1 MREVPE
7 SEEEMIVTKGEHYS
21 WKAFFKL
28 IRNTQPRK
36 SLLVFGLIL
45 STITT
50 LAGLAVP
57 LLTKNLIDGFSMASI
72 SVGLI
77 ALIIGAFIFQA
88 LISSIGSFMLG
99 YVGEEIVAKLRKQ
112 VWNKLITLKVQY
124 YENTKTGETVS
135 RLINDTTTVKM
146 LVADQFPSFITSII
160 SMVGALIILTI
171 MDWRM
176 MLMIFISV
184 PIVMLVLMPV
194 GRMMHKIAKKL
205 QKETADFT
213 GITSQTLSEIRLV
226 KASNGETV
234 EKEHGEDG
242 IKKLFNIGVSEAKVQ
257 SVIGPIMILVMMS
270 IFVGILTY
278 GALRVADGSLSNGT
292 LIAFLLYLVQI
303 IAPAAQFAQFFSQ
316 LQKTK
321 GSTERLS
328 EILAMEAEDFT
339 VGEAVDVT
347 GKELKV
353 EAVSFAYDEA
363 HPILKNISFV
373 AKPNTVVAFAGP
385 SGGGKSTI
393 FSLLERFYEP
403 QAGEMSIGNHNLKEV
418 SLYSWRSQ
426 IGYVAQE
433 SAILSGTIRDNLGY
447 GINKAFSDEELWH
460 VLELAYARQFV
471 SEMPHGLDT
480 EVGERG
486 VKLSGGQRQRLAI
499 ARAFLR
505 DPKILMLDEATA
517 SLDSQSEE
525 MVQKALTNL
534 MNGRTTLIIAH
545 RLSTIVHADK
555 ILFIEHGEVTGEGTH
570 QELVETHEL
579 YHRYVKEQFKQ

>member
-7 SEEEMIVTKGEHYS
+7 SEEEIIVTKGEHYS

-205 QKETADFT
+205 QKETAAFT

-347 GKELKV
+347 GKEIKV
-353 EAVSFAYDEA
+353 EDVSFAYDEA

-517 SLDSQSEE
+517 SLDSESEE

>member
-57 LLTKNLIDGFSMASI
+57 LLTKNLIDSFSMASI

-160 SMVGALIILTI
+160 SMLGALIILTI

-226 KASNGETV
+226 KASNGEMV

-347 GKELKV
+347 GKEIKV
-353 EAVSFAYDEA
+353 EDVSFAYDEA

-517 SLDSQSEE
+517 SLDSESEE

>member
-1 MREVPE
+1 
-7 SEEEMIVTKGEHYS
+7 MIVTKGEHYS
-21 WKAFFKL
+21 WKVFFKL

-403 QAGEMSIGNHNLKEV
+403 QTGEMSIGNHNLKEV

>member
-36 SLLVFGLIL
+36 SLLFFGLIL

>member
-226 KASNGETV
+226 KASNGEMV

-403 QAGEMSIGNHNLKEV
+403 QTGEMSIGNHNLKEV

>member
-135 RLINDTTTVKM
+135 RLINDTTTVKI

-347 GKELKV
+347 GKEIKV
-353 EAVSFAYDEA
+353 EDVSFAYDEA

-517 SLDSQSEE
+517 SLDSESEE

>member
-257 SVIGPIMILVMMS
+257 SVIGPMMILVMMS

-347 GKELKV
+347 GKEIKV
-353 EAVSFAYDEA
+353 EDVSFAYDEA

-517 SLDSQSEE
+517 SLDSESEE

>member
-1 MREVPE
+1 
-7 SEEEMIVTKGEHYS
+7 MIVTKGEHYS

-347 GKELKV
+347 GNELKV
-353 EAVSFAYDEA
+353 EAVSFAYEEA

>member
-1 MREVPE
+1 
-7 SEEEMIVTKGEHYS
+7 MIVTKGEHYS

-347 GKELKV
+347 GKEIKV
-353 EAVSFAYDEA
+353 EDVSFAYDEA

-517 SLDSQSEE
+517 SLDSESEE

>member
-7 SEEEMIVTKGEHYS
+7 SEEEIIVTKGEHYS

-160 SMVGALIILTI
+160 SMLGALIILTI

-347 GKELKV
+347 GKEIKV
-353 EAVSFAYDEA
+353 EDVSFAYDEA

-517 SLDSQSEE
+517 SLDSESEE

>member
-99 YVGEEIVAKLRKQ
+99 YVGEEIVAKLRKK

-347 GKELKV
+347 GKEIKV
-353 EAVSFAYDEA
+353 EDVSFAYDEA

-517 SLDSQSEE
+517 SLDSESEE

>member
-1 MREVPE
+1 
-7 SEEEMIVTKGEHYS
+7 MIVTKGEHYS

-292 LIAFLLYLVQI
+292 LIAFLLFLVQI

-353 EAVSFAYDEA
+353 EAVSFAYEEA

>member
-28 IRNTQPRK
+28 IRNTHPRK

-347 GKELKV
+347 GKEIKV
-353 EAVSFAYDEA
+353 EDVSFAYDEA

-517 SLDSQSEE
+517 SLDSESEE

>member
-36 SLLVFGLIL
+36 SLLIFGLIL

-403 QAGEMSIGNHNLKEV
+403 QTGEMSIGNHNLKEV

>member
-88 LISSIGSFMLG
+88 LIISIGSFMLG

-160 SMVGALIILTI
+160 SMLGALIILTI

-257 SVIGPIMILVMMS
+257 SVIGPMMILVMMS

-347 GKELKV
+347 GKEIKV
-353 EAVSFAYDEA
+353 EDVSFAYDEA

-433 SAILSGTIRDNLGY
+433 SAILSGTIRNNLGY

-505 DPKILMLDEATA
+505 DP
-517 SLDSQSEE
+517 
-525 MVQKALTNL
+525 
-534 MNGRTTLIIAH
+534 
-545 RLSTIVHADK
+545 
-555 ILFIEHGEVTGEGTH
+555 
-570 QELVETHEL
+570 
-579 YHRYVKEQFKQ
+579 

>member
-1 MREVPE
+1 MREIPR
-7 SEEEMIVTKGEHYS
+7 SEEETTVTEGENYS

-28 IRNTQPRK
+28 IRNTKPRK
-36 SLLVFGLIL
+36 SLLIFGLIL

-184 PIVMLVLMPV
+184 PVVMLILMPV

-226 KASNGETV
+226 KASNGETA

-242 IKKLFNIGVSEAKVQ
+242 IKKLFSIGVSEAKVQ

-347 GKELKV
+347 GKEIKV
-353 EAVSFAYDEA
+353 EDVSFAYDEA

-447 GINKAFSDEELWH
+447 GINKVFSDEELWH

-517 SLDSQSEE
+517 SLDSESEE
-525 MVQKALTNL
+525 MVQKALINL

>member
-7 SEEEMIVTKGEHYS
+7 SEEEIIVTKGEHYS

-347 GKELKV
+347 GKEIKV
-353 EAVSFAYDEA
+353 EDVSFAYDEA

-517 SLDSQSEE
+517 SLDSESEE

>member
-292 LIAFLLYLVQI
+292 LIAFLLFLVQI

-353 EAVSFAYDEA
+353 EAVSFAYEEA

>member
-160 SMVGALIILTI
+160 SMLGALIILTI

-226 KASNGETV
+226 KASNGEMV

-347 GKELKV
+347 GKEIKV
-353 EAVSFAYDEA
+353 EDVSFAYDEA

-517 SLDSQSEE
+517 SLDSESEE

>member
-353 EAVSFAYDEA
+353 EAVSFAYEEA

-403 QAGEMSIGNHNLKEV
+403 QTGEMSIGNHNLKEV

>member
-1 MREVPE
+1 
-7 SEEEMIVTKGEHYS
+7 MIVTKGEHYS

>member
-21 WKAFFKL
+21 WKVFFKL

-403 QAGEMSIGNHNLKEV
+403 QTGEMSIGNHNLKEV

-447 GINKAFSDEELWH
+447 GINKAFSAEELWH

>member
-7 SEEEMIVTKGEHYS
+7 SEEEIIVTKGEHYS

-88 LISSIGSFMLG
+88 LIISIGSFMLG

-347 GKELKV
+347 GKEIKV
-353 EAVSFAYDEA
+353 EDVSFAYDEA

-517 SLDSQSEE
+517 SLDSESEE

>member
-7 SEEEMIVTKGEHYS
+7 SEEEIIVTKGEHYS

-234 EKEHGEDG
+234 EKAHGEDG

-517 SLDSQSEE
+517 SLDSESEE

>member
-517 SLDSQSEE
+517 SLDSESEE

>member
-1 MREVPE
+1 
-7 SEEEMIVTKGEHYS
+7 MIVTKGEHYS

-363 HPILKNISFV
+363 HPILKNIFFV

-403 QAGEMSIGNHNLKEV
+403 QTGEMSIGNHNLKEV

>member
-347 GKELKV
+347 GKEIKV
-353 EAVSFAYDEA
+353 EDVSFAYDEA

-517 SLDSQSEE
+517 SLDSESEE

>member
-347 GKELKV
+347 GKEIKV
-353 EAVSFAYDEA
+353 EDVSFAYDEA

-373 AKPNTVVAFAGP
+373 AKPIT
-385 SGGGKSTI
+385 
-393 FSLLERFYEP
+393 
-403 QAGEMSIGNHNLKEV
+403 
-418 SLYSWRSQ
+418 W
-426 IGYVAQE
+426 
-433 SAILSGTIRDNLGY
+433 
-447 GINKAFSDEELWH
+447 
-460 VLELAYARQFV
+460 
-471 SEMPHGLDT
+471 
-480 EVGERG
+480 
-486 VKLSGGQRQRLAI
+486 
-499 ARAFLR
+499 
-505 DPKILMLDEATA
+505 
-517 SLDSQSEE
+517 
-525 MVQKALTNL
+525 
-534 MNGRTTLIIAH
+534 
-545 RLSTIVHADK
+545 
-555 ILFIEHGEVTGEGTH
+555 
-570 QELVETHEL
+570 
-579 YHRYVKEQFKQ
+579 

>member
-363 HPILKNISFV
+363 HPILKNIFFV

-403 QAGEMSIGNHNLKEV
+403 QTGEMSIGNHNLKEV

>member
-1 MREVPE
+1 MREIPR
-7 SEEEMIVTKGEHYS
+7 SDEETTVTKGENYS

-28 IRNTQPRK
+28 IRNTKPRK
-36 SLLVFGLIL
+36 SLLIFGLIL

-184 PIVMLVLMPV
+184 PVVMLILMPV

-226 KASNGETV
+226 KASNGETA

-242 IKKLFNIGVSEAKVQ
+242 IKKLFSIGVSEAKVQ

-347 GKELKV
+347 GKEIKLKD
-353 EAVSFAYDEA
+353 VSFAYDEA

-403 QAGEMSIGNHNLKEV
+403 QAGNILIGDHDLKEV
-418 SLYSWRSQ
+418 TLYSWRSQ

-433 SAILSGTIRDNLGY
+433 SAILSGTIRDNLEY
-447 GINKAFSDEELWH
+447 GINKAFSDDELWH

-471 SEMPHGLDT
+471 SEMPNGLDT

>member
-213 GITSQTLSEIRLV
+213 GITSQMLSEIRLV

>member
-278 GALRVADGSLSNGT
+278 GALRVTDGSLSNGT

-347 GKELKV
+347 GKEIKV
-353 EAVSFAYDEA
+353 EDVSFAYDEA

-517 SLDSQSEE
+517 SLDSESEE

>member
-1 MREVPE
+1 
-7 SEEEMIVTKGEHYS
+7 MIVTKGEHYS

-353 EAVSFAYDEA
+353 EAVSFAYEEA

>member
-321 GSTERLS
+321 VSTERLS

>member
-353 EAVSFAYDEA
+353 EAVSFAYEEA

>member
-347 GKELKV
+347 GKEIKV
-353 EAVSFAYDEA
+353 EDVSFAYDEE

-517 SLDSQSEE
+517 SLDSESEE

>member
-316 LQKTK
+316 L
-321 GSTERLS
+321 
-328 EILAMEAEDFT
+328 
-339 VGEAVDVT
+339 
-347 GKELKV
+347 
-353 EAVSFAYDEA
+353 
-363 HPILKNISFV
+363 
-373 AKPNTVVAFAGP
+373 
-385 SGGGKSTI
+385 
-393 FSLLERFYEP
+393 
-403 QAGEMSIGNHNLKEV
+403 
-418 SLYSWRSQ
+418 
-426 IGYVAQE
+426 
-433 SAILSGTIRDNLGY
+433 
-447 GINKAFSDEELWH
+447 
-460 VLELAYARQFV
+460 
-471 SEMPHGLDT
+471 
-480 EVGERG
+480 
-486 VKLSGGQRQRLAI
+486 
-499 ARAFLR
+499 
-505 DPKILMLDEATA
+505 
-517 SLDSQSEE
+517 
-525 MVQKALTNL
+525 
-534 MNGRTTLIIAH
+534 
-545 RLSTIVHADK
+545 
-555 ILFIEHGEVTGEGTH
+555 
-570 QELVETHEL
+570 
-579 YHRYVKEQFKQ
+579 

>member
-1 MREVPE
+1 
-7 SEEEMIVTKGEHYS
+7 MIVTKGEHYS

-57 LLTKNLIDGFSMASI
+57 LLTKNLIDSFSMASI

-160 SMVGALIILTI
+160 SMLGALIILTI

-226 KASNGETV
+226 KASNGEMV

-347 GKELKV
+347 GKEIKV
-353 EAVSFAYDEA
+353 EDVSFAYDEA

-517 SLDSQSEE
+517 SLDSESEE

>member
-160 SMVGALIILTI
+160 SMLGALIILTI

-257 SVIGPIMILVMMS
+257 SVIGPMMILVMMS

-347 GKELKV
+347 GKEIKV
-353 EAVSFAYDEA
+353 EDVSFAYDEA

-517 SLDSQSEE
+517 SLDSESEE

>member
-1 MREVPE
+1 
-7 SEEEMIVTKGEHYS
+7 MIVTKGEHYS

-36 SLLVFGLIL
+36 SLLIFGLIL

-403 QAGEMSIGNHNLKEV
+403 QTGEMSIGNHNLKEV